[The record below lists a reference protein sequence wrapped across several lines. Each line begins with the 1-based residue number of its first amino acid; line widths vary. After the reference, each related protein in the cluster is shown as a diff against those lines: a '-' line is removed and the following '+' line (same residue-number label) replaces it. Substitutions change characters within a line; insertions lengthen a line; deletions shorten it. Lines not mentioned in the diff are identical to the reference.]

1 MGLYHSPRII
11 TDGLIMYVDAAN
23 SKSYP
28 GSGSTWFDISGNGNS
43 LTLTG
48 SPTFSSRVAQFNG
61 TTQWAQNTLNLST
74 GTSTVMA
81 GSRYTTA
88 TGGRVITS
96 TVNNWLLGH
105 WGSTV
110 GNYYA
115 EGWVSS
121 VSAGGNDTTWR
132 IYAGTN
138 DVPGD
143 LFNFY
148 INGNLNIGNSSG
160 SAGPNGISV
169 GRWGAGASEYSACE
183 VSFILAYNRVLTAAE
198 IQQNF
203 NALRGRFGI

>member
-1 MGLYHSPRII
+1 MGLNHSPRIV
-11 TDGLIMYVDAAN
+11 TDGLVMCVDAAN
-23 SKSYP
+23 TKSYP
-28 GSGSTWFDISGNGNS
+28 GSGTTWFDLSGNSNH

-48 SPTFSSRVAQFNG
+48 SPTFTSGVAQFNG

-81 GSRYTTA
+81 GSRYSGA
-88 TGGRVITS
+88 TRERVITS

-110 GNYYA
+110 GNFYA
-115 EGWVSS
+115 EGWVTAAG
-121 VSAGGNDTTWR
+121 AGGNDTSWR

-138 DVPGD
+138 DVTGD
-143 LFNFY
+143 LYNLY
-148 INGNLNIGNSSG
+148 INGSLSVGNANG

-183 VSFILAYNRVLTAAE
+183 VAFVFAYNRVLTASE

-203 NALRGRFGI
+203 NAYRGRFGI